1 MNGRWVGVLLL
12 LGLATCAS
20 AQQGEPVRY
29 KAAVV
34 ALTDDAALRME
45 FERTLVAKARAHNYD
60 AVGSYELVP
69 NVAELNDRRFADT
82 LAANGVRAVLMVRPA
97 AIGAGSSLDA
107 VRNEVSPQML
117 ANMRAFAGE
126 VSSSGGDDLI
136 AVVHLAIYTLAS
148 NSKPEL
154 ISSGAV
160 WLDEPVE
167 DRAQGISRLQD
178 LILGNVDGV
187 RPAIRQH
194 LGLPPLN

>member
-1 MNGRWVGVLLL
+1 M
-12 LGLATCAS
+12 
-20 AQQGEPVRY
+20 RY

-69 NVAELNDRRFADT
+69 DVAELNDRRFADT

-117 ANMRAFAGE
+117 ADMRAFAGE
-126 VSSSGGDDLI
+126 VSSSSGDDLI
-136 AVVHLAIYTLAS
+136 AVVHLAIYTLAP

-167 DRAQGISRLQD
+167 DRAQGIARLQD

>member
-12 LGLATCAS
+12 GIATCAYG
-20 AQQGEPVRY
+20 QQDEPVRY

-34 ALTDDAALRME
+34 ALTDDAELRME

-69 NVAELNDRRFADT
+69 DVAELNDRRFADT

-97 AIGAGSSLDA
+97 AIGPGSSLDA
-107 VRNEVSPQML
+107 VRDEVSPRML
-117 ANMRAFAGE
+117 ADMRAFAGE

-136 AVVHLAIYTLAS
+136 AVVHLAIYTLAP

-160 WLDEPVE
+160 WLDEPVD
-167 DRAQGISRLQD
+167 DRTQGISRLQD

>member
-1 MNGRWVGVLLL
+1 MRS
-12 LGLATCAS
+12 CAWSSS
-20 AQQGEPVRY
+20 APSSR
-29 KAAVV
+29 KA
-34 ALTDDAALRME
+34 L
-45 FERTLVAKARAHNYD
+45 AHNYD
-60 AVGSYELVP
+60 AVASYELVP
-69 NVAELNDRRFADT
+69 DVAELNDRRFAET

-107 VRNEVSPQML
+107 VRNEVSPRTARQH
-117 ANMRAFAGE
+117 ARVRERGE
-126 VSSSGGDDLI
+126 LVGGGDDLI
-136 AVVHLAIYTLAS
+136 AVVHLAIYTLAP
-148 NSKPEL
+148 KARPEL

-167 DRAQGISRLQD
+167 DREQGIARLQD

>member
-1 MNGRWVGVLLL
+1 MNGRWVGVLL

-69 NVAELNDRRFADT
+69 DVAELNDRRFADT

-117 ANMRAFAGE
+117 ADMRAFAGE

-136 AVVHLAIYTLAS
+136 AVVHLAIYTLAP

-160 WLDEPVE
+160 WLDEPVA
-167 DRAQGISRLQD
+167 DRTQGIARLQD

>member
-1 MNGRWVGVLLL
+1 
-12 LGLATCAS
+12 
-20 AQQGEPVRY
+20 
-29 KAAVV
+29 
-34 ALTDDAALRME
+34 
-45 FERTLVAKARAHNYD
+45 
-60 AVGSYELVP
+60 
-69 NVAELNDRRFADT
+69 
-82 LAANGVRAVLMVRPA
+82 
-97 AIGAGSSLDA
+97 
-107 VRNEVSPQML
+107 ML

-136 AVVHLAIYTLAS
+136 AVVHLAIYTLAP

>member
-34 ALTDDAALRME
+34 ALTDDATLRME

-82 LAANGVRAVLMVRPA
+82 LAASGVRAVLMVRPA

-136 AVVHLAIYTLAS
+136 AVVHLAIYTLAP

-160 WLDEPVE
+160 WLDEPVA
-167 DRAQGISRLQD
+167 DRTQGISRLQD

-187 RPAIRQH
+187 RPAIRQR

>member
-34 ALTDDAALRME
+34 ALTDDAALRMD

-136 AVVHLAIYTLAS
+136 AVVHLAIYTLAP

-154 ISSGAV
+154 LSSGAV

>member
-12 LGLATCAS
+12 CFATCAS
-20 AQQGEPVRY
+20 AQEVEPVRY

-34 ALTDDAALRME
+34 ALTDDAQLRME

-69 NVAELNDRRFADT
+69 DVAELNDRRFADT

-97 AIGAGSSLDA
+97 AIGPGSSLDA

-117 ANMRAFAGE
+117 ADMRAFAGE

-136 AVVHLAIYTLAS
+136 AVVHLAIYTLAP

-167 DRAQGISRLQD
+167 DRTQGIARLQD